1 MVIQQTGGASSQ
13 LNTGYVFI
21 MITAVLK
28 TVDNP
33 EGFTINK
40 KTLLNIFEEIQNV
53 FIDELLYE
61 YEDFISLD
69 IKGSK

>member
-1 MVIQQTGGASSQ
+1 
-13 LNTGYVFI
+13 

-40 KTLLNIFEEIQNV
+40 KNLLNIFEEIQNV
-53 FIDELLYE
+53 FIDELFYE

>member
-1 MVIQQTGGASSQ
+1 LVIQQTGGASSQ

>member
-1 MVIQQTGGASSQ
+1 
-13 LNTGYVFI
+13 

-53 FIDELLYE
+53 FIDELFYE

>member
-1 MVIQQTGGASSQ
+1 MVIQQTGGESSQ
-13 LNTGYVFI
+13 LKPGYIFI

-33 EGFTINK
+33 EGFTISK

-53 FIDELLYE
+53 FIDELFYE